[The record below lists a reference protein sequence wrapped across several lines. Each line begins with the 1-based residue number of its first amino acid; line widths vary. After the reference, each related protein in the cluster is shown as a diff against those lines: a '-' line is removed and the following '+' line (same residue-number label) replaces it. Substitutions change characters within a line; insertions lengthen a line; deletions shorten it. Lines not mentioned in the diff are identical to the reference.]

1 VTVADLV
8 KAAVLTFVLAI
19 LQVSV
24 TPLVGIGHG
33 GADLVGILVACLVV
47 LRGVEAGALAG
58 FAGGFLIDAILG
70 QRMGL
75 LSLLYVLAALA
86 VARAATRL
94 NRPGAAGMW
103 GLSVA
108 AVVLVQAG
116 YALVSALLGTSYGLG
131 FVWSEAIVPSAFQ
144 GAIAAV
150 VLVPLLRRLFR
161 PTAGVEGAAPVP
173 A

>member
-1 VTVADLV
+1 MTVGDLL
-8 KAAVLTFVLAI
+8 KAAALTFLLAI

-24 TPLVGIGHG
+24 APLVGIGHG
-33 GADLVGILVACLVV
+33 GADLVAILVACLVL

-86 VARAATRL
+86 IARVATRL
-94 NRPGAAGMW
+94 NRPGAGGMW
-103 GLSVA
+103 AMAVA
-108 AVVLVQAG
+108 AVIFTQAG
-116 YALVSALLGTSYGLG
+116 YALFSALLGTSYSLG
-131 FVWSEAIVPSAFQ
+131 FVWRQAVLPSAFH
-144 GAIAAV
+144 GAIAAL

-161 PTAGVEGAAPVP
+161 PATGVEGAAPL
-173 A
+173 AA